1 MKGIFFIYFIGVSI
15 FLILPKPWLDKKIE
29 RWFEAIS
36 TTSPKTLKY
45 FYLFPFFAGIF
56 SSLGLTSMIVF
67 ALYTGLA
74 VRHLASLAIFLSI
87 FAFIMWATREMYIAF
102 RDARSNGVKPK
113 AS

>member
-45 FYLFPFFAGIF
+45 FYLFSFFAGIF

-67 ALYTGLA
+67 ALYWFGCE
-74 VRHLASLAIFLSI
+74 ASG
-87 FAFIMWATREMYIAF
+87 IAGNLPLDLCF
-102 RDARSNGVKPK
+102 HNVGDA
-113 AS
+113 